1 MNGGDEAMGGRDE
14 AGDDDG
20 FNTELGEDEFTSKAA
35 SMLLE
40 FLDWYVFLLCLTFFY
55 ILPHLSLTH

>member
-14 AGDDDG
+14 AGDVDG
-20 FNTELGEDEFTSKAA
+20 TGLGEDEFTSKAA

-40 FLDWYVFLLCLTFFY
+40 F
-55 ILPHLSLTH
+55 